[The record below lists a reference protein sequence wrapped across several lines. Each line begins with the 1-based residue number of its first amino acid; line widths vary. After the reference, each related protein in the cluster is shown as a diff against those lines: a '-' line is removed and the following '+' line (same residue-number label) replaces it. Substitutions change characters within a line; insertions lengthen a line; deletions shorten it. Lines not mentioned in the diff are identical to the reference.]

1 MRARWKWGGIPGLPQ
16 SGTGGM
22 MGRPPAARQPLH
34 ANMKTDSDTVRYAF
48 CLVNRAGWK
57 SIRARLEKFLPEV
70 VGGPWT
76 FVHLEDYGQTIGAV
90 TRWLD
95 KFQMIHDVLSGRDAA
110 RAAIRAGATRIV
122 FGTYHNCPWLPQK
135 AGVRYF
141 IYADATIKQLANL
154 GYSRQNR
161 ESSRM
166 ARIIYGNGVRRQAQ
180 AGHHFFC
187 MSQWYARALQAEHG
201 VAPAQITIIPPSVD
215 TEYWSPR
222 TGERRPGPFRVVFVG
237 ADFMRK
243 GGDVL
248 MAVAAMPEFAGVE
261 WHLVTKSP
269 PATTAANIHIYTGF
283 NSDAHGLRDLVQ
295 QSDVLVLPT
304 RADCSSI
311 VTIEA
316 GASGIPAIATRM
328 AGIGELIEDGHS
340 GFLLEEPTAA
350 HLADALRK
358 YVNDRELAAAHGRNA
373 RNKVVAEFDT
383 RVVVGRI
390 REALKTVK

>member
-1 MRARWKWGGIPGLPQ
+1 
-16 SGTGGM
+16 
-22 MGRPPAARQPLH
+22 
-34 ANMKTDSDTVRYAF
+34 MKTDSNLGRHAF

-70 VGGPWT
+70 VGGQWT

-90 TRWLD
+90 TRWLG
-95 KFQMIHDVLSGRDAA
+95 KFQMIHDVLSGRGAA

-141 IYADATIKQLANL
+141 IYGDATIKQLANL
-154 GYSRQNR
+154 GYSGQNR

-166 ARIIYGNGVRRQAQ
+166 ARIIYGNGVQRQAR

-187 MSQWYARALQAEHG
+187 MSEWYARALQSEHG
-201 VAPAQITIIPPSVD
+201 VLPGQITIIPASVD
-215 TEYWSPR
+215 TAYWSPR
-222 TGERRPGPFRVVFVG
+222 TGARRPGPFRVVFVG

-248 MAVAAMPEFAGVE
+248 MAVAALPEFAAVE

-269 PATTAANIHIYTGF
+269 PATTAATIHIYTGF
-283 NSDAHGLRDLVQ
+283 NADANGLRDLVQ
-295 QSDVLVLPT
+295 NSDVLVLPT
-304 RADCSSI
+304 RADSSSI

-316 GASGIPAIATRM
+316 GASGIPTIATRM
-328 AGIGELIEDGHS
+328 AGVTELIDDGRS
-340 GFLLEEPTAA
+340 GFLLEEPTVA
-350 HLADALRK
+350 HLAAALRK
-358 YVNDRELAAAHGRNA
+358 YVNDPALAATHGRAA
-373 RNKVVAEFDT
+373 REKMAAGFDT

-390 REALKTVK
+390 REALAAVK

>member
-1 MRARWKWGGIPGLPQ
+1 
-16 SGTGGM
+16 
-22 MGRPPAARQPLH
+22 
-34 ANMKTDSDTVRYAF
+34 MKNDSNSAQYAF

-70 VGGPWT
+70 VGGQWT
-76 FVHLEDYGQTIGAV
+76 FVHLEDFGQTIGAF
-90 TRWLD
+90 TRWLG
-95 KFQMIHDVLSGRDAA
+95 KFQMIHDVLSGRSAA

-135 AGVRYF
+135 EGVRYF

-154 GYSRQNR
+154 GYSRSNR

-166 ARIIYGNGVRRQAQ
+166 ARIVYGHGVRRQAR

-187 MSQWYARALQAEHG
+187 MSQWYARSLQSEHG
-201 VAPAQITIIPPSVD
+201 VPSAQITIIPPSVD
-215 TEYWSPR
+215 TAYWSPR
-222 TGERRPGPFRVVFVG
+222 TGERPPGPFRVVFVG

-248 MAVAAMPEFAGVE
+248 MAVAALPEFASVE

-269 PATTAANIHIYTGF
+269 PATTAANMHIYTGF
-283 NSDAHGLRDLVQ
+283 NADAHGLRDLVQ
-295 QSDVLVLPT
+295 NSDVLVLPT

-316 GASGIPAIATRM
+316 GASGVPTIATRM
-328 AGIGELIEDGHS
+328 AGISELIDDGRS
-340 GFLLEEPTAA
+340 GFLLEEPTVA
-350 HLADALRK
+350 HLTAALRK
-358 YVNDRELAAAHGRNA
+358 YVNDPALAATHGRAA
-373 RNKVVAEFDT
+373 RNKIVAEFDT

-390 REALKTVK
+390 RDALASVP

>member
-1 MRARWKWGGIPGLPQ
+1 
-16 SGTGGM
+16 
-22 MGRPPAARQPLH
+22 
-34 ANMKTDSDTVRYAF
+34 MKTDPTPVRYAF

-70 VGGPWT
+70 VGGQWT
-76 FVHLEDYGQTIGAV
+76 FVHLEEHGRVIGAI
-90 TRWLD
+90 TRWLG
-95 KFQMIHDVLSGRDAA
+95 KFQMIHDVFAGRSAA
-110 RAAIRAGATRIV
+110 RAAIRQGATRIV

-135 AGVRYF
+135 RGVRYF

-166 ARIIYGNGVRRQAQ
+166 ARFIYGRGVRRQAQ

-187 MSQWYARALQAEHG
+187 MSRWYAQALQAEHG
-201 VAPAQITIIPPSVD
+201 VPAAQITIIPPSLD
-215 TEYWSPR
+215 TVYWSPR
-222 TGERRPGPFRVVFVG
+222 TGARPAGPFRVVFVG

-248 MAVAAMPEFAGVE
+248 MAVAAMPEFASVE

-269 PATTAANIHIYTGF
+269 PANPAANIHCHTGF

-295 QSDVLVLPT
+295 SSDVLVLPT

-316 GASGIPAIATRM
+316 GASGIPTIATRM
-328 AGIGELIEDGHS
+328 AGVSELIDDGVT
-340 GFLLEEPTAA
+340 GYLLEEPTVECLAA
-350 HLADALRK
+350 ALRK
-358 YVNDRELAAAHGRNA
+358 YVNNPALAAEHGRAA
-373 RNKVVAEFDT
+373 RQKVVVEFDT

-390 REALKTVK
+390 RDALAAV

>member
-1 MRARWKWGGIPGLPQ
+1 M
-16 SGTGGM
+16 
-22 MGRPPAARQPLH
+22 
-34 ANMKTDSDTVRYAF
+34 NTDSKPSHYAF

-57 SIRARLEKFLPEV
+57 SIRGRLEKFLPAV
-70 VGGPWT
+70 VGGEWT
-76 FVHLEDYGQTIGAV
+76 FVHLEDYGRKIGAF
-90 TRWLD
+90 TRWLG
-95 KFQMIHDVLSGRDAA
+95 KFQMIHDVLSGRAAA

-122 FGTYHNCPWLPQK
+122 FGTYHNCPWLPQQ

-166 ARIIYGNGVRRQAQ
+166 ARIIYGNGVRRQAR

-201 VAPAQITIIPPSVD
+201 VPPGQITIIPPSVD
-215 TEYWSPR
+215 TEYWHPR
-222 TGERRPGPFRVVFVG
+222 TGERPPGPFRVVFVG

-248 MAVAAMPEFAGVE
+248 MEVAAMPEFAGVE

-269 PATTAANIHIYTGF
+269 PATTAANIHCYTGF
-283 NSDAHGLRDLVQ
+283 NADAHGLRDLVQ
-295 QSDVLVLPT
+295 NSDVLVLPT

-316 GASGIPAIATRM
+316 GASGIPAIATKM
-328 AGIGELIEDGHS
+328 AGVTELIDDGRS
-340 GFLLEEPTAA
+340 GFLLEEPTVANLAA
-350 HLADALRK
+350 ALRQ
-358 YVNDRELAAAHGRNA
+358 YVNDPALAAEHGRAA
-373 RNKVVAEFDT
+373 RKKVVAEFDS

-390 REALKTVK
+390 RDALNRVV